1 MLISGLALNLFQG
14 KALTDYDF
22 ENERYIFLPY
32 HKVTAENV
40 DEFLSKGYQDMLT
53 RQQRG
58 IQKGNEAGNGIKNKI
73 GFGCQ
78 NMLI

>member
-1 MLISGLALNLFQG
+1 MLMS
-14 KALTDYDF
+14 F
-22 ENERYIFLPY
+22 E
-32 HKVTAENV
+32 
-40 DEFLSKGYQDMLT
+40 SKGYQDMLT

>member
-1 MLISGLALNLFQG
+1 
-14 KALTDYDF
+14 
-22 ENERYIFLPY
+22 
-32 HKVTAENV
+32 
-40 DEFLSKGYQDMLT
+40 MLT

-78 NMLI
+78 NMLIYECITSYSYAYQHRCPKQDVLRTLVNAFYTI